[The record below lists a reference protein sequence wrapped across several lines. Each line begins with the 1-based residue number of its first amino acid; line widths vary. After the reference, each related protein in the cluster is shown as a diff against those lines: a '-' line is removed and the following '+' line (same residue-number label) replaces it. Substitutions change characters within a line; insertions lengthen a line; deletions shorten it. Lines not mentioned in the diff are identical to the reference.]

1 LGFRL
6 TVLAGPEEGRD
17 YAFER
22 IEITIGRTM
31 ENDVVLPDPGISR
44 QHLSIRDKGG
54 AYILK
59 DLGSSNGTLLNGHK
73 VLEEVLKSGD
83 VITIGGAKVR
93 FEAEESQAS
102 RPVKK
107 PARQRQA
114 APRKREKRPKPQ
126 KRLTPARPA
135 GKPQPVIRS
144 AGMRKRTDP
153 RAHKESRQNA
163 EASRTAPASH
173 GGRPAG
179 KGVGPLTELVA
190 KGVAWF
196 KGLNKRM
203 QIVLIAV
210 AGLLFLLII
219 VKAFQGGRD
228 FVRGS
233 TDHSDEEFAPG
244 QYDSDGEA
252 FSYGLGPVTILCREK
267 ATFKFKYANGR
278 ATMTYAVA
286 GVDNKQ
292 EVAIQLN
299 GMLMGHAPIT
309 LGKWSDYIRLNLP
322 RKHLLENEENR
333 IAFLN
338 MVNYNNAD
346 AEENWAVEVDSI
358 EETPLPPPDK
368 EAAAE
373 AFKIAKER
381 YKTKNVAPPNLFR
394 SLEYFK
400 KARDYLELIPEET
413 RPEIYIEAN
422 EMVQKIEKELEE
434 RFRNY
439 RFEAEREKNRNRLDK
454 AKNIYRQLMLTFPDI
469 EDPRHLYAKQLFEEI
484 VE

>member
-1 LGFRL
+1 MGFRL

-17 YAFER
+17 FSFDR

-59 DLGSSNGTLLNGHK
+59 DLGSSNGTLLNGRK

-93 FEAEESQAS
+93 FEAEESKAS
-102 RPVKK
+102 RPAKS
-107 PARQRQA
+107 PARQRHT
-114 APRKREKRPKPQ
+114 APRGRARNRQPQ

-135 GKPQPVIRS
+135 KQSGAVIRS
-144 AGMRKRTDP
+144 AGIRKRTDP
-153 RAHKESRQNA
+153 RAEKESAQPA
-163 EASRTAPASH
+163 EVSRTAPT
-173 GGRPAG
+173 GRAGSPAR
-179 KGVGPLTELVA
+179 KGAGPLTQLVA
-190 KGVAWF
+190 KGVTWF

-203 QIVLIAV
+203 QIILIAV
-210 AGLLFLLII
+210 AGLFFLLIVI
-219 VKAFQGGRD
+219 KLFQGGKD

-233 TDHSDEEFAPG
+233 TDHSDEEFIAG
-244 QYDSDGEA
+244 EYDSDGEA
-252 FSYGLGPVTILCREK
+252 VSYGIGPVTILCREK
-267 ATFKFKYANGR
+267 ATFKFKYTNGR

-286 GVDNKQ
+286 GIDNKQ

-299 GMLMGHAPIT
+299 GMLVGHAPIT

-333 IAFLN
+333 ITFLN
-338 MVNYNNAD
+338 MVNYNNPD
-346 AEENWAVEVDSI
+346 AEENWAVEVESI

-422 EMVQKIEKELEE
+422 EMVQKIERELEE

-454 AKNIYRQLMLTFPDI
+454 AKNIYRQLMLTFPDTD
-469 EDPRHLYAKQLFEEI
+469 DPRHLYAKELFEEI
-484 VE
+484 AE

>member
-1 LGFRL
+1 
-6 TVLAGPEEGRD
+6 
-17 YAFER
+17 
-22 IEITIGRTM
+22 M
-31 ENDVVLPDPGISR
+31 
-44 QHLSIRDKGG
+44 SIRDKGG

-59 DLGSSNGTLLNGHK
+59 DLGSSNGTLLNGRK

-83 VITIGGAKVR
+83 VITLGGAKVR
-93 FEAEESQAS
+93 FEAEESKAAE
-102 RPVKK
+102 RPAKK
-107 PARQRQA
+107 PARGRPAAARGRANNRQ
-114 APRKREKRPKPQ
+114 Q

-135 GKPQPVIRS
+135 EKPQAVIRS

-153 RAHKESRQNA
+153 RAKRESGGQA
-163 EASRTAPASH
+163 QAGIEAAQSPGRGPTA
-173 GGRPAG
+173 GRA
-179 KGVGPLTELVA
+179 GPLTELLY
-190 KGVAWF
+190 KFVAWF

-203 QIVLIAV
+203 QIILIAV
-210 AGLLFLLII
+210 AGLLLLLVVI
-219 VKAFQGGRD
+219 KLFQGGRD

-233 TDHSDEEFAPG
+233 TDHSEEEFLAG
-244 QYDSDGEA
+244 QYDNDSEPY
-252 FSYGLGPVTILCREK
+252 SYGMGPVTVLCREK
-267 ATFKFKYANGR
+267 ATFKFKYTNGR

-286 GVDNKQ
+286 GIDNKQ

-299 GMLMGHAPIT
+299 GMLVGHAPIT
-309 LGKWSDYIRLNLP
+309 LGKWSDLIRLTLP

-333 IAFLN
+333 ITFLN
-338 MVNYNNAD
+338 MVNYNNPEV
-346 AEENWAVEVDSI
+346 EEQWAVEVEAI

-400 KARDYLELIPEET
+400 KARDYLELLPEEG
-413 RPEIYIEAN
+413 RPEIYLEAN
-422 EMVQKIEKELEE
+422 EMVQKIEKELEQ

-454 AKNIYRQLMLTFPDI
+454 AKNIYRQLMLTFPDTD
-469 EDPRHLYAKQLFEEI
+469 DPRYLYAKGLFEEI
-484 VE
+484 AE